1 MPKRR
6 ARPGGTDGAGET
18 LPEMAEKILGFLRY
32 WGAMLGRLGLVI
44 GVGLLV
50 VGVALAAK
58 GIDEK
63 AKGVGQVVG
72 VVGAIVTAQA
82 AVVVWAARNLKR
94 AQTLGDRKIR
104 PSLLAFAIAGGP
116 FVAVGLLLSV
126 GVVATHGIPVTPKGL
141 ALVGGS
147 FIVFVGVPSVA
158 TFALFKYPKVWA
170 TLDAQADA
178 PAGEAGRRKA
188 AKRRR

>member
-6 ARPGGTDGAGET
+6 GGASEP
-18 LPEMAEKILGFLRY
+18 LPETAVKLLDFLRY

-44 GVGLLV
+44 GVGFLV
-50 VGVALAAK
+50 IGVAMAAK
-58 GIDEK
+58 GIDDH
-63 AKGVGQVVG
+63 AKGVGRVLA
-72 VVGAIVTAQA
+72 VVGAIVTIQA
-82 AVVVWAARNLKR
+82 GVVVWAARNLKR
-94 AQTLGDRKIR
+94 AQAMGDRKIR

-116 FVAVGLLLSV
+116 FVAVGMLLSV
-126 GVVATHGIPVTPKGL
+126 GVVAAHGIPVTPKGL

-170 TLDAQADA
+170 ALDSQTDA
-178 PAGEAGRRKA
+178 PAKEAGRRKA